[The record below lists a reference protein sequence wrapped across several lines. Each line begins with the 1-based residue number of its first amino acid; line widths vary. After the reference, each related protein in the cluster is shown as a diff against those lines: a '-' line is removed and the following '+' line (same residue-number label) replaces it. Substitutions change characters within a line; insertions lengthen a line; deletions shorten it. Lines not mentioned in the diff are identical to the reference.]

1 MTQENLNP
9 TPLEKVTEMRN
20 EFERVIRGPST
31 LRLQQTFTDRVIEE
45 TQSAWVKKTDIDQLV
60 NDNTADGIR
69 MYFGVH
75 TEETDTTDLNKSLK
89 GKLTVILVATR
100 DTTGSGA
107 PTPETSADILLP
119 GLSAPLP
126 GEPVNFIGMAGDKI
140 PLCPPIC

>member
-1 MTQENLNP
+1 MPQENLNP

-20 EFERVIRGPST
+20 EFERVIRTPST

-45 TQSAWVKKTDIDQLV
+45 TQSAWVRKTEIDQLV
-60 NDNTADGIR
+60 NDNAADGIR
-69 MYFGVH
+69 IYFGVH
-75 TEETDTTDLNKSLK
+75 TQETDTSNLNKSLK
-89 GKLTVILVATR
+89 GKLTGILVATKN
-100 DTTGSGA
+100 TGSGA

>member
-1 MTQENLNP
+1 MPQENLNP

-20 EFERVIRGPST
+20 EFERVIRTPST

-45 TQSAWVKKTDIDQLV
+45 TQSAWVRKTEIDQLV
-60 NDNTADGIR
+60 NDNAADGIR
-69 MYFGVH
+69 IYFGVH
-75 TEETDTTDLNKSLK
+75 TQETDTSNLNKSLK
-89 GKLTVILVATR
+89 GKLTVILVATKN
-100 DTTGSGA
+100 TGSGA

>member
-1 MTQENLNP
+1 MPQENLNP
-9 TPLEKVTEMRN
+9 TPLEKVTAMRN
-20 EFERVIRGPST
+20 EFERVLRGPST

-45 TQSAWVKKTDIDQLV
+45 TQSAWVRKTDIDQLV
-60 NDNTADGIR
+60 NDNAGDGIR

-75 TEETDTTDLNKSLK
+75 TEETDSNDLNKSLK

-100 DTTGSGA
+100 DTTGSGV

-119 GLSAPLP
+119 GLSVPLP
-126 GEPVNFIGMAGDKI
+126 GEPANFIGLAGDKI